1 MDKTLKALI
10 AAACIVVIAGG
21 GYFAWSEYRTRQMT
35 AARNSAIAAA
45 TLERVRRDNLT
56 EASCSILATS
66 ALSKV
71 TGEQFRTPER
81 MADLRTCFQM
91 DLLGYVERRDLVA
104 SGLFSGS

>member
-21 GYFAWSEYRTRQMT
+21 GYFAWSEYRTRQVT
-35 AARNSAIAAA
+35 TARNSAVSTAAQEQA
-45 TLERVRRDNLT
+45 RKTSLSKD
-56 EASCSILATS
+56 ACSILATS

-81 MADLRTCFQM
+81 MADLRTCFQL
-91 DLLGYVERRDLVA
+91 DRLGYVERRDLVDA
-104 SGLFSGS
+104 GLFKE